1 MSQSSQGFHN
11 PRAEHRA
18 AHWGSAILTLIL
30 EGGYNTFTLEDS
42 IEDAVRMIQ
51 IEDSESVKVLVI
63 RFSK

>member
-30 EGGYNTFTLEDS
+30 EGGYNTFTLEYS

-51 IEDSESVKVLVI
+51 IEDSESVKVSVVPL
-63 RFSK
+63 

>member
-18 AHWGSAILTLIL
+18 AQWGSAILTLIL
-30 EGGYNTFTLEDS
+30 EDGYNTFTLENS

-51 IEDSESVKVLVI
+51 IEDSESVKVSVVPL
-63 RFSK
+63 